1 MHGLPT
7 LSHLIHHII
16 QFNIVREA
24 HLNGSSGY
32 KMAKFILDICLL
44 LSDDVEAG
52 VVVDAKRSA
61 CQTQQSMH
69 LLRDFTV
76 LRRCTENEMAAHHYT
91 TTYHSHIIARWAH
104 YLYGSSDLKTAN
116 SFRIFGH
123 GVMLLKLLD
132 AKRSLTNSVH
142 VHAKGSSGPQVHGLS
157 NLKPY
162 IKEYHSPW

>member
-7 LSHLIHHII
+7 LSHLIHHIT

-76 LRRCTENEMAAHHYT
+76 LRRCTENEMAVHHHT
-91 TTYHSHIIARWAH
+91 TTYHS
-104 YLYGSSDLKTAN
+104 
-116 SFRIFGH
+116 
-123 GVMLLKLLD
+123 
-132 AKRSLTNSVH
+132 
-142 VHAKGSSGPQVHGLS
+142 P
-157 NLKPY
+157 
-162 IKEYHSPW
+162 YHSKMGSLFVWLFWPKNGKFIPDHVWSWSDAVEAVICQEELDKLSPCTCEGIFRSSSAWTVKP